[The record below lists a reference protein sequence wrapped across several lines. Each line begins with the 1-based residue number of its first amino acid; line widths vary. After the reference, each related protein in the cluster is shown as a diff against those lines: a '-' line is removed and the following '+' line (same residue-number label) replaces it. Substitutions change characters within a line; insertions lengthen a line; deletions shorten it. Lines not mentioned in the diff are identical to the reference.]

1 MDPEAYCNLPG
12 EVITVIFKAEGEE
25 YEPFRKSLKIN
36 WLQGTFF
43 PGNQPGNLKIAIW
56 RAKNGTEGSQRN
68 KGKNLP
74 EISQK

>member
-1 MDPEAYCNLPG
+1 MLQYLGRGYNCNSY
-12 EVITVIFKAEGEE
+12 AEGEE

-43 PGNQPGNLKIAIW
+43 SGNQPGNLKIAIW